1 MILDIYN
8 SFNKLF
14 KELKEQ
20 IDFNL
25 DFSLSNNV
33 GMARFYLT
41 NFYSKI
47 VLCYYAPKDV
57 SFYVN
62 ETVENID
69 DFKKIETEKDF
80 LKFLHKLN
88 KD

>member
-8 SFNKLF
+8 NFDKLF
-14 KELKEQ
+14 KELREQ

-33 GMARFYLT
+33 GMVRFYLT

-62 ETVENID
+62 ETIENID
-69 DFKKIETEKDF
+69 DFKKIKTEKDF
-80 LKFLHKLN
+80 LKFLHKFN
-88 KD
+88 RD

>member
-8 SFNKLF
+8 NFDKLF
-14 KELKEQ
+14 KELREQ

-33 GMARFYLT
+33 GMMRFYLT
-41 NFYSKI
+41 SFYSKI
-47 VLCYYAPKDV
+47 MLCYYAPKDI

-62 ETVENID
+62 ETIENMD

-88 KD
+88 RD

>member
-1 MILDIYN
+1 MILSIYN
-8 SFNKLF
+8 NFDNLL
-14 KELKEQ
+14 KELREQ
-20 IDFNL
+20 IDFSL
-25 DFSLSNNV
+25 DFSLSTVV
-33 GMARFYLT
+33 GTARFYLT
-41 NFYSKI
+41 SFYSKI

-62 ETVENID
+62 ETIENMD
-69 DFKKIETEKDF
+69 DFKKIKTEKDF

>member
-8 SFNKLF
+8 SFDKLF
-14 KELKEQ
+14 KELREQ

-33 GMARFYLT
+33 GMMRFYLT

-62 ETVENID
+62 KTIENID
-69 DFKKIETEKDF
+69 DFKKIKTEKDF

>member
-8 SFNKLF
+8 NFDNLF
-14 KELKEQ
+14 KELREQ
-20 IDFNL
+20 VDFNL
-25 DFSLSNNV
+25 DFSLSTIV
-33 GMARFYLT
+33 GTARFYLT
-41 NFYSKI
+41 SFYSKI

-62 ETVENID
+62 ETIENMD